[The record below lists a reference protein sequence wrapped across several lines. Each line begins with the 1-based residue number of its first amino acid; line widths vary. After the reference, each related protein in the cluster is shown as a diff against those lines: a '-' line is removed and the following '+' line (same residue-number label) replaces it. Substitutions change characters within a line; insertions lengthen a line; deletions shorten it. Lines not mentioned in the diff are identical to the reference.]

1 MTELSFSLLPV
12 AFCRAWL
19 DKDELEIDSSDTI
32 SRIACQQKG
41 QGFDTF
47 AFLLNAAS
55 TTASTTVFNQM
66 WLVIKARFPSNN
78 VHFRRLGFQYFLYQE
93 G

>member
-12 AFCRAWL
+12 AFCRG
-19 DKDELEIDSSDTI
+19 KGQDELEIDSSDTI

-41 QGFDTF
+41 QGFDTL

-55 TTASTTVFNQM
+55 TTVS
-66 WLVIKARFPSNN
+66 IK
-78 VHFRRLGFQYFLYQE
+78 
-93 G
+93 